1 MKILG
6 VIPARSQ
13 SKGIKDKNIQ
23 IIRGK
28 ELIYYTIKRAK
39 ESKMIDYLISST
51 DSQKYNNIF
60 KSYGIWTP
68 ILRPKKLATDTS
80 NIIDT
85 LIYKTK
91 LIEKI
96 KKIKFDYVVLLQPT
110 SPNRKK
116 GEIDRTLKKIINSKS
131 DSLISLCPLNS
142 THPEKMKIIKNNK
155 VLSYIIGAS
164 ENPPRQKLEKLY
176 VPSGN
181 IYIIKRDI
189 LLKKKTLIGKK
200 QTFHIINQRDYI
212 NIDNED
218 DLNIA
223 KIKLKNFK

>member
-6 VIPARSQ
+6 VIPARSK
-13 SKGIKDKNIQ
+13 SKGIKDKNIKR
-23 IIRGK
+23 IHGK

-39 ESKMIDYLISST
+39 ESKLINYLISST
-51 DSQKYNNIF
+51 DSKKYKNIF
-60 KSYGIWTP
+60 KRYGIWTP
-68 ILRPKKLATDTS
+68 VLRPKKLATDTS

-91 LIEKI
+91 YIEKI
-96 KKIKFDYVVLLQPT
+96 KNIKFDYVVLLQPT
-110 SPNRKK
+110 SPNRMK
-116 GEIDRTLKKIINSKS
+116 GEIDKTLKKIINSNS
-131 DSLISLCPLNS
+131 DSLISLCNLNS
-142 THPEKMKIIKNNK
+142 THPEKMKIIKHNK
-155 VLSYIIGAS
+155 VLSYINGAS

-181 IYIIKRDI
+181 IYIVKRDI
-189 LLKKKTLIGKK
+189 LIKKKSLIGKK
-200 QTFHIINQRDYI
+200 QNFHIIKQIDYV
-212 NIDNED
+212 NLDNED